1 MRKITIEKDGV
12 QKEFESVA
20 KAYIELGA
28 TSGMNT
34 ENGIKFIENK
44 GWKIVKIDNEKKDIT
59 LIEKLVKQ
67 VSVIDKV
74 LIEKLETEKI
84 ELVKTLKPSTK
95 KENLE
100 KTLLEME
107 KIDNDIEKAKNPKAS
122 IEDIVN
128 LVKRLYKDYMSEKQ
142 G

>member
-1 MRKITIEKDGV
+1 MRKIIIEKDGV
-12 QKEFESVA
+12 EKSFESVA

-44 GWKIVKIDNEKKDIT
+44 GWKIVKIDNEKKDTT

-67 VSVIDKV
+67 VSVIDKT

-100 KTLLEME
+100 KTLIEME
-107 KIDNDIEKAKNPKAS
+107 KIDNEIEKAKNPKAS

-128 LVKRLYKDYMSEKQ
+128 LVKRLYKEYMNDKQ

>member
-1 MRKITIEKDGV
+1 MRKIIIEKDGIT
-12 QKEFESVA
+12 KEYESVA
-20 KAYIELGA
+20 KAYMDLGSV
-28 TSGMNT
+28 SGMNT

-44 GWKIVKIDNEKKDIT
+44 GWKVVKLDNEKKDST

-74 LIEKLETEKI
+74 LIEKLENEKI

-100 KTLLEME
+100 KTLIEME
-107 KIDNDIEKAKNPKAS
+107 KIDNEIEKTKNPKAS

-128 LVKRLYKDYMSEKQ
+128 LVKRLYKEYMNEKQ

>member
-1 MRKITIEKDGV
+1 MRKIIIEKDGIE
-12 QKEFESVA
+12 KSFESVA

-67 VSVIDKV
+67 VSIIDKD

-100 KTLLEME
+100 KTLIEME
-107 KIDNDIEKAKNPKAS
+107 KIDNEIEKAKNPKAS
-122 IEDIVN
+122 IDDIVN
-128 LVKRLYKDYMSEKQ
+128 LVKRLYKDYMNEKQ

>member
-1 MRKITIEKDGV
+1 MRKITIEKDGLV
-12 QKEFESVA
+12 KEFESVA

-44 GWKIVKIDNEKKDIT
+44 GWKIVKVDNEKKDIT
-59 LIEKLVKQ
+59 LIEKLIKQ

-74 LIEKLETEKI
+74 LIENLENKKI
-84 ELVKTLKPSTK
+84 ELVKALKPSTK
-95 KENLE
+95 KEILE
-100 KTLLEME
+100 KALIELE
-107 KIDNDIEKAKNPKAS
+107 KIENEIEKAKNPKATETE
-122 IEDIVN
+122 ILE
-128 LVKRLYKDYMSEKQ
+128 LVKRLYKEYNANQ

>member
-1 MRKITIEKDGV
+1 MRKIIIEKDGIE
-12 QKEFESVA
+12 KSFDSVA

-44 GWKIVKIDNEKKDIT
+44 GWKIVKIDNEKKDSN

-67 VSVIDKV
+67 VSVIDKD

-100 KTLLEME
+100 KTLIEME
-107 KIDNDIEKAKNPKAS
+107 KIDNEIEKAKNPKAS
-122 IEDIVN
+122 IDDILN
-128 LVKRLYKDYMSEKQ
+128 LVKRLYKDYMNEKQ

>member
-1 MRKITIEKDGV
+1 MRKIIIEKDGIT
-12 QKEFESVA
+12 KEYESVA
-20 KAYIELGA
+20 KAYMDLGSV
-28 TSGMNT
+28 SGMNT

-44 GWKIVKIDNEKKDIT
+44 GWKVVKLDNEKKDST

-74 LIEKLETEKI
+74 LIEKLENEKI

-100 KTLLEME
+100 KTLIEME
-107 KIDNDIEKAKNPKAS
+107 KIDNEIEKTKNPKAS
-122 IEDIVN
+122 IEDVVN
-128 LVKRLYKDYMSEKQ
+128 LVKRLYKEYMNEKQ

>member
-1 MRKITIEKDGV
+1 MRKITIEKDGLV
-12 QKEFESVA
+12 KEFEIVA

-44 GWKIVKIDNEKKDIT
+44 GWKIVKVDNEKKDIT
-59 LIEKLVKQ
+59 LIEKLIKQ

-74 LIEKLETEKI
+74 LIENLENKKI
-84 ELVKTLKPSTK
+84 ELVKALKPSTK
-95 KENLE
+95 KEILE
-100 KTLLEME
+100 KALIELE
-107 KIDNDIEKAKNPKAS
+107 KIENEIEKAKNPKATETE
-122 IEDIVN
+122 ILE
-128 LVKRLYKDYMSEKQ
+128 LVKRLYKEYNANQ